1 MVLDKK
7 AISDIALKI
16 VKEVIKDK
24 KYKSL
29 TQGVINNTDK
39 EMTEEQVKRILE
51 EVNKKVFT
59 MIYNEREDKDFQ
71 FDIALIEEVFSSKEY
86 KKGAPKVNI
95 LSKKNKSASL
105 AVFAD
110 SEDKLRDVFKAAC
123 FIVGDSEDDNFG
135 IEAYKIASEIIFDSV
150 LVSEGTKTASVILD
164 IMKRNKRILKTQD
177 SNIEKFLTEKKGF
190 LYDEFIDIVK
200 EASLDMGMAFNSFS
214 RVLPSYMMLKNNAK
228 DLNQEFKDSGV
239 SKADFFK
246 NYASGKAFETFLK
259 PMT

>member
-29 TQGVINNTDK
+29 TQGVINNTNE

-71 FDIALIEEVFSSKEY
+71 FDIALIEEVLSSKEY
-86 KKGAPKVNI
+86 KKGTPKVNI
-95 LSKKNKSASL
+95 LSKKKKSASL

-110 SEDKLRDVFKAAC
+110 S
-123 FIVGDSEDDNFG
+123 
-135 IEAYKIASEIIFDSV
+135 
-150 LVSEGTKTASVILD
+150 
-164 IMKRNKRILKTQD
+164 
-177 SNIEKFLTEKKGF
+177 
-190 LYDEFIDIVK
+190 
-200 EASLDMGMAFNSFS
+200 
-214 RVLPSYMMLKNNAK
+214 
-228 DLNQEFKDSGV
+228 
-239 SKADFFK
+239 
-246 NYASGKAFETFLK
+246 
-259 PMT
+259 